1 MHRSIG
7 FRLNVLFVLLVTLL
21 LAGSGA
27 WAYWRLDTQLN
38 QDYRQA
44 RSNLQQRLQI
54 NLVNP
59 VWNLD
64 SLTLAENLSAELQSP
79 VLGIAVYLDSGEL
92 MGAKGLLPSTAD
104 SSAGDLDRLQF
115 DLSTQQLNAP
125 ELLGRVEVLL
135 SREELERTL
144 RNQVWQRFAEV
155 LALDLLLV
163 AALSLSLR
171 LQVLKPL
178 QALRDAL
185 LRAAE
190 HRDSSSSLLQLGQR
204 DDEFGEVVEGF
215 NRIAQRLSDD
225 LEAKQHAEDTIR
237 SAYEHLQQTQVS
249 LVEAEKLAAL
259 GGLVAG
265 VAHEINTPLGISL
278 TGASLLAEATRRF
291 SLLLESGQVK
301 KSELDGYLQTARE
314 SVELILAN
322 AQRAAHLVHSFK
334 QVAVDQTSEARRSFE
349 LASYLD
355 EVIES
360 LRPTFKRRPIEVRND
375 CPVGIQ
381 LDGYPGALAQVV
393 TNLLVNALTHAFAA
407 PDSGLIRLSGQTE
420 GEHLCLIFEDD
431 GCGIAPKQLPHIF
444 EPFFTTRR
452 GSGGSGLGL
461 HVVYNLIT
469 KRMGGQIAVTSAP
482 GQGTRFSLHLPL
494 VAPLAEGQPI

>member
-1 MHRSIG
+1 MRHSIG
-7 FRLNVLFVLLVTLL
+7 LRLNVLFVLLVTLL

-27 WAYWRLDTQLN
+27 WAYWRLAAQLN
-38 QDYRQA
+38 HDYQQT

-64 SLTLAENLSAELQSP
+64 SLTLGENLSAELQP
-79 VLGIAVYLDSGEL
+79 PIRGIAVYLDTGEL
-92 MGAKGLLPSTAD
+92 MGASGLLAD
-104 SSAGDLDRLQF
+104 KNPVIDKDLERLQF
-115 DLSTQQLNAP
+115 DLNTRQFDQS
-125 ELLGRVEVLL
+125 ELLARVEVLL
-135 SREELERTL
+135 SREELESTL
-144 RNQVWQRFAEV
+144 RTQVWQRLGEV

-185 LRAAE
+185 LQVAE
-190 HRDSSSSLLQLGQR
+190 QRDASASLLQLSQR

-215 NRIAQRLSDD
+215 NRIAQRLNAD
-225 LEAKQHAEDTIR
+225 LAAKQRDEETIR
-237 SAYEHLQQTQVS
+237 HAYEHLQQTQAS
-249 LVEAEKLAAL
+249 LVQAEKLAAL

-278 TGASLLAEATRRF
+278 TGASLLDEATQRF
-291 SLLLESGQVK
+291 AQQLDSGQVK
-301 KSELDGYLQTARE
+301 KSELQDYLQTARE
-314 SVELILAN
+314 SVSLILAN
-322 AQRAAHLVHSFK
+322 AERAAHLVQSFK
-334 QVAVDQTSEARRSFE
+334 QVAVDQTSEARRSFD
-349 LASYLD
+349 LADYLD

-360 LRPTFKRRPIEVRND
+360 LHPTFKRRPIEVRND
-375 CPVGIQ
+375 FPRHVQ

-393 TNLLVNALTHAFAA
+393 TNLLVNALTHAFALA
-407 PDSGLIRLSGQTE
+407 EPGLIRLGGQSE
-420 GEHLCLIFEDD
+420 GDHLELIFEDN
-431 GCGIAPKQLPHIF
+431 GCGISAEQLPHIF

-461 HVVYNLIT
+461 HVVYNLVT
-469 KRMGGQIAVTSAP
+469 KRMGGQIAVTSTP
-482 GQGTRFSLHLPL
+482 GQGTRFSLRLPL
-494 VAPLAEGQPI
+494 VAPQAEGHPL

>member
-1 MHRSIG
+1 MPRSIG

-21 LAGSGA
+21 LAGSGG
-27 WAYWRLDTQLN
+27 WAYWRLDAQLN

-64 SLTLAENLSAELQSP
+64 SLTLAENLSAELQPP

-92 MGAKGLLPSTAD
+92 MGTSGVSPSEFAGGA
-104 SSAGDLDRLQF
+104 SALDHLQF
-115 DLSTQQLNAP
+115 ELATQQLGAS

-135 SREELERTL
+135 SRQELERTL
-144 RNQVWQRFAEV
+144 RNQIWQRFAEV

-171 LQVLKPL
+171 LLVLKPL

-185 LRAAE
+185 LAAAE

-215 NRIAQRLSDD
+215 NRIAQRLSAD

-237 SAYEHLQQTQVS
+237 SAYQNLQRTQTS

-278 TGASLLAEATRRF
+278 TGASLLAEATQRF
-291 SLLLESGQVK
+291 AQQLESGQVK
-301 KSELDGYLQTARE
+301 KSELENYLQTAHE

-322 AQRAAHLVHSFK
+322 AQRAARLVQGFK

-355 EVIES
+355 EVIDS

-375 CPVGIQ
+375 CPAGIQ
-381 LDGYPGALAQVV
+381 LDGYPGAMAQVV

-420 GEHLCLIFEDD
+420 GEHLCLIFEDN
-431 GCGIAPKQLPHIF
+431 GCGIDPKQLPHIF

-482 GQGTRFSLHLPL
+482 GQGTRFSLRLPL
-494 VAPLAEGQPI
+494 VAPQAEGQAI